1 LAAGALLAMVIG
13 HAVELALEN
22 NGLVGDVRATYHHS
36 AQAMALE
43 LALLG
48 LLAAVGYAAQH
59 IWSLPAHDQE
69 RTVPG
74 LDSIRR
80 MGSVRVIAS
89 LVSAQFAALIAVEL
103 LEQHLSGFNGPG
115 LSAIFGAGH
124 VTAFLVHAVVGVVAG
139 SLLYSFAFAV
149 CSHSRELATI
159 VCTFLRRFQNVSS
172 APPAAD
178 CRRANLDNT
187 VRKLPVLALKFA
199 NRPPPGIAA
208 A

>member
-1 LAAGALLAMVIG
+1 MVIG
-13 HAVELALEN
+13 HAAELALEN
-22 NGLVGDVRATYHHS
+22 TGLAGDVRATYHHS

-59 IWSLPAHDQE
+59 IWSFHRTHDAE
-69 RTVPG
+69 HTVPG

-80 MGSVRVIAS
+80 MGSARVIAS
-89 LVSAQFAALIAVEL
+89 LVGAQFAALIAVEL
-103 LEQHLSGFNGPG
+103 LEQHLSGFSGPG

-139 SLLYSFAFAV
+139 SLLYSFALAV
-149 CSHSRELATI
+149 CSHSRELAAI
-159 VCTFLRRFQNVSS
+159 VGTFLRRFQNVTS
-172 APPAAD
+172 APAAAG
-178 CRRANLDNT
+178 CRRTNLDNT

-199 NRPPPGIAA
+199 NRPPPNIAA